1 MRLMIKTQL
10 ESASGYWQGIPSF
23 HTMMKFPNTKAPE
36 VPDFEARL
44 DDLYCI
50 AKKGN
55 HDEIIKTLWLLG
67 KEGAPE
73 LDPIDTDGWALKKP
87 SITIK

>member
-1 MRLMIKTQL
+1 VSTFHKKIKIL
-10 ESASGYWQGIPSF
+10 
-23 HTMMKFPNTKAPE
+23 NTKAPE
-36 VPDFEARL
+36 IPNFEARL

-55 HDEIIKTLWLLG
+55 HDEIIKTLWSLG
-67 KEGAPE
+67 EEGAPE
-73 LDPIDTDGWALKKP
+73 PDPIDTDGWALKKP